1 MKCIF
6 IHGRLIDYV
15 ETELGLRG
23 TSPLPERLIKAMK
36 AHLEQCSECREEAA
50 AIRNTFATAD
60 MVDEVEPD
68 AGFKVRT
75 VGLLKREAER
85 LTWSAP
91 FALRL
96 RPVFAYVVAIAVL
109 GVLLA
114 VFLPERAE
122 RVELAANIDE
132 FEVQVER
139 YARDIEFL
147 AGTLSGSVYEPASYV
162 ERAHL
167 DKIVMLASSIE
178 ECWEALGRNPENEYV
193 RTLLLTQ
200 MKEEVHA
207 LKSFYEVRSL

>member
-1 MKCIF
+1 MKCVF
-6 IHGRLIDYV
+6 IRRRLIDYV
-15 ETELGLRG
+15 ETELGLGG
-23 TSPLPERLIKAMK
+23 TSPLPERLTKAMK
-36 AHLEQCSECREEAA
+36 AHLEQCSRCRKEAA
-50 AIRNTFATAD
+50 AIRDTFATAD
-60 MVDEVEPD
+60 MVGEVEPD

-132 FEVQVER
+132 FEAQVER

-147 AGTLSGSVYEPASYV
+147 AGTLSGSGYEPASYV

-178 ECWEALGRNPENEYV
+178 ECWEALGRNPENEHV
-193 RTLLLTQ
+193 RALLLTQ